1 MLRPSDA
8 IGTLSV
14 LRPDRW
20 HLSPAFGLALLS
32 GGSPLVSRLYGLEPH
47 APSDGA
53 VLADGSKWRGTP
65 SCRLAR
71 ALFHRVQPDEPLRPT
86 TNRSLPAA
94 HLSPSLVA
102 HVLALADAGG
112 GADAATHSALK
123 SAVCSDTGLALPAL
137 ARETGVTIARFE
149 RLVEA
154 VRDADADGSACRHGP
169 AEGLPR
175 RGSLLLLRLLCV

>member
-32 GGSPLVSRLYGLEPH
+32 GGSPFVSRLYGLEPH

-53 VLADGSKWRGTP
+53 VLADGSKWRSTP

-102 HVLALADAGG
+102 HVLALALRGRR
-112 GADAATHSALK
+112 L
-123 SAVCSDTGLALPAL
+123 DTS
-137 ARETGVTIARFE
+137 RT
-149 RLVEA
+149 
-154 VRDADADGSACRHGP
+154 
-169 AEGLPR
+169 R
-175 RGSLLLLRLLCV
+175 R